1 MRILDII
8 KPLYEFAP
16 PTAGAGSIELI
27 KNLLSMVMNHE
38 LEGSAYKQAVDLL
51 VDLETSAEAIEQD
64 TTQQPQPV
72 QSQQPQPTQVQQPE
86 QEPIT
91 PAEPTPLPEVP
102 EEEPISEAI
111 RNHTK
116 ALNDLLARVNDPAKW
131 GTLVAAK
138 RAKGVSDQDIYD
150 LLGGGMELQ
159 HQITVEWDD
168 ELKSTADILADK
180 IVKNAEIIHS
190 VIEANLKK
198 DAGNKTEVTEVKT
211 KEGVKEKASPM
222 KGKIVA
228 ILRNVFEPPVRNQ
241 RDLAAREKKK
251 ILVKQFMEQCKTGII
266 DFNDII
272 DNNGAHSTIDQLVE
286 KRDEEIYYEIRDE
299 IFVAVPSTT
308 AGAWGPGEVGLSLLA
323 TPVTKGS
330 IGDLAVMTTGGL
342 VEVELKGMQKATQ
355 GGRFNSNGVAKAK
368 DAAKDFRK
376 AVNTAYEQ
384 LSEILISEHG
394 KNAIGDIGSTFKM
407 VSNQKTGATKA
418 KRPETFD
425 LEAIDNIWNPKL
437 VVPASRIDPVATQII
452 MTELLREMANAAV
465 LDEGRPF
472 AQSPIDQMIR
482 DVRNIFRPAEGEGF
496 ELNFLGIQANISK
509 ILYSVYAGV
518 DKKGVIMYFNTK
530 TSNYYIVQGPQDMYN
545 QIQKGKLKTGNAII
559 DFAAGQSPASP
570 QVGIA

>member
-16 PTAGAGSIELI
+16 PAAGAGSIELI

-38 LEGSAYKQAVDLL
+38 LEGTAYKQAVDLL

-64 TTQQPQPV
+64 TTQPEQQPQQPV
-72 QSQQPQPTQVQQPE
+72 QQQPIPQQQQQLPV
-86 QEPIT
+86 QEPV
-91 PAEPTPLPEVP
+91 AQPEVP
-102 EEEPISEAI
+102 EEEPLAEAI

-116 ALNDLLARVNDPAKW
+116 ALNNLLARVNDPTKW
-131 GTLVAAK
+131 ATLIAAK
-138 RAKGVSDQDIYD
+138 RAKGVSDQDIYE
-150 LLGGGMELQ
+150 LLGSGMELQ
-159 HQITVEWDD
+159 HQISVEWDD
-168 ELKSTADILADK
+168 ELEITAEILADK

-190 VIEANLKK
+190 AIEANLKK
-198 DAGNKTEVTEVKT
+198 DAGNKTEVAEAKIKAGT
-211 KEGVKEKASPM
+211 KEKASPM

-228 ILRNVFEPPVRNQ
+228 ILKNVFEPPVRNQ
-241 RDLAAREKKK
+241 RELASREKKK
-251 ILVKQFMEQCKTGII
+251 LLVKQFMEQCKSGII

-272 DNNGAHSTIDQLVE
+272 ENNGAHSTIDQLVE

-330 IGDLAVMTTGGL
+330 IGDLAVMTANGL
-342 VEVELKGMQKATQ
+342 VEVELKGMQSAKA

-376 AVNTAYEQ
+376 AINTAYDQ
-384 LSEILISEHG
+384 LSEIIISGNG
-394 KNAIGDIGSTFKM
+394 KQAIGDIGSTFRM

-437 VVPASRIDPVATQII
+437 VVPASRIDPVATQLI
-452 MTELLREMANAAV
+452 MTELLREMAEAAV
-465 LDEGRPF
+465 LEEGKQF
-472 AQSPIDQMIR
+472 AQEPIDQMVR
-482 DVRNIFRPAEGEGF
+482 DVRSIFRAAEVCIIRSKKANF
-496 ELNFLGIQANISK
+496 KLVMLLSILPLDKAQQVHKLELLNP
-509 ILYSVYAGV
+509 
-518 DKKGVIMYFNTK
+518 VIYTLNK
-530 TSNYYIVQGPQDMYN
+530 T
-545 QIQKGKLKTGNAII
+545 AI
-559 DFAAGQSPASP
+559 
-570 QVGIA
+570 

>member
-16 PTAGAGSIELI
+16 PTTGTGSIELI

-38 LEGSAYKQAVDLL
+38 LEGTAYKQAVDLL

-64 TTQQPQPV
+64 TTQPEQQPQQPVQQQPAPQPQIPQPV
-72 QSQQPQPTQVQQPE
+72 Q
-86 QEPIT
+86 EPV
-91 PAEPTPLPEVP
+91 AQPEVP
-102 EEEPISEAI
+102 EEEPLAEAI
-111 RNHTK
+111 RNHSK
-116 ALNDLLARVNDPAKW
+116 ALNDLLARVNDPTKW
-131 GTLVAAK
+131 GTIVAAK
-138 RAKGVSDQDIYD
+138 RAKGVTDQDIYE
-150 LLGGGMELQ
+150 LLSSGMELQ

-168 ELKSTADILADK
+168 ELETTAEILADK

-190 VIEANLKK
+190 AIEANLKK
-198 DAGNKTEVTEVKT
+198 DAGNKTEVAEAKIKAGT
-211 KEGVKEKASPM
+211 KEKASPM

-228 ILRNVFEPPVRNQ
+228 ILKNVFEPPVRNQ
-241 RDLAAREKKK
+241 RDLASREKKK
-251 ILVKQFMEQCKTGII
+251 LLVKQFMEQCKSGII

-272 DNNGAHSTIDQLVE
+272 ENNGAHSTIDQLVE

-330 IGDLAVMTTGGL
+330 IGDLAVMTANGRI
-342 VEVELKGMQKATQ
+342 EVELKGMQSAKA

-376 AVNTAYEQ
+376 AINTAYDQ
-384 LSEILISEHG
+384 LSEIIISGNG
-394 KNAIGDIGSTFKM
+394 KQAIGDIGSTFRM

-437 VVPASRIDPVATQII
+437 VVPASRIDPVATQLI
-452 MTELLREMANAAV
+452 MTELLREMAEAAV
-465 LDEGRPF
+465 LEEGKQF
-472 AQSPIDQMIR
+472 AQEPIDQMVR
-482 DVRNIFRPAEGEGF
+482 DVRSIFRAAEGEGF

-518 DKKGVIMYFNTK
+518 DGKGVIMYFNTK

>member
-16 PTAGAGSIELI
+16 PTTGTGSIELI

-38 LEGSAYKQAVDLL
+38 LEGPAYKQAVDLL

-64 TTQQPQPV
+64 TTQPDQQPQQPIQPQPILQPQTPQPV
-72 QSQQPQPTQVQQPE
+72 QEPVVQ
-86 QEPIT
+86 
-91 PAEPTPLPEVP
+91 PEVP
-102 EEEPISEAI
+102 EEEPLAEAI

-116 ALNDLLARVNDPAKW
+116 ALNNLLARVNDPTKW
-131 GTLVAAK
+131 ATLVAAK
-138 RAKGVSDQDIYD
+138 RAKGVSDQDIYE
-150 LLGGGMELQ
+150 LLGSGMELQ

-168 ELKSTADILADK
+168 ELEKTAEILADK

-190 VIEANLKK
+190 AIEANLKK
-198 DAGNKTEVTEVKT
+198 DAGNKTEVAEAKIKAGT
-211 KEGVKEKASPM
+211 KEKASPM

-228 ILRNVFEPPVRNQ
+228 ILKNVFEPPVRNQ
-241 RDLAAREKKK
+241 RELASREKKK
-251 ILVKQFMEQCKTGII
+251 LLVKQFMEQCKTGII

-272 DNNGAHSTIDQLVE
+272 DNNGVHSTIDQLVE

-330 IGDLAVMTTGGL
+330 IGDLAVMTKTGL
-342 VEVELKGMQKATQ
+342 VEVELKGMQSATA
-355 GGRFNSNGVAKAK
+355 GGRFNSNGVAKA
-368 DAAKDFRK
+368 DNAAKDFRK
-376 AVNTAYEQ
+376 AVDTAFEQ
-384 LSEILISEHG
+384 LSEIIISGNG
-394 KNAIGDIGSTFKM
+394 KQAIGDIGSTFR
-407 VSNQKTGATKA
+407 VAQKNGKTKP
-418 KRPETFD
+418 KKPVTFD

-437 VVPASRIDPVATQII
+437 VVPASRIDPVTTQLI
-452 MTELLREMANAAV
+452 MTELLREMAEAAV
-465 LDEGRPF
+465 LEVGKQF
-472 AQSPIDQMIR
+472 AREPINQMIR
-482 DVRNIFRPAEGEGF
+482 DVRNIFRAAEGEGF

-509 ILYSVYAGV
+509 ILYSVYSGV

-530 TSNYYIVQGPQDMYN
+530 TSNYYIVQGPQDMYDRLLT
-545 QIQKGKLKTGNAII
+545 GKLKTGNAII
-559 DFAAGQSPASP
+559 DFGAGQSPASP

>member
-1 MRILDII
+1 MRILEII
-8 KPLYEFAP
+8 QLNEFAP
-16 PTAGAGSIELI
+16 PSAGAGSIELI
-27 KNLLSMVMNHE
+27 KNLLNMVMNHE
-38 LEGSAYKQAVDLL
+38 LEGPAYKQAVDLL

-64 TTQQPQPV
+64 NTPEPV
-72 QSQQPQPTQVQQPE
+72 QQPQPTVQQQPIPQPQPQSPV
-86 QEPIT
+86 QEPV
-91 PAEPTPLPEVP
+91 EQPEAP
-102 EEEPISEAI
+102 EEEPLAEAI

-116 ALNDLLARVNDPAKW
+116 ALNNLLARVNDPTKW
-131 GTLVAAK
+131 STLVAAK
-138 RAKGVSDQDIYD
+138 RAKGVSDQDIYE
-150 LLGGGMELQ
+150 LLGSGMELQ

-168 ELKSTADILADK
+168 ELAKTAEILADK

-198 DAGNKTEVTEVKT
+198 DAGNKTEVAEAKT
-211 KEGVKEKASPM
+211 KAGTKEKASPM
-222 KGKIVA
+222 KGKIIA
-228 ILRNVFEPPVRNQ
+228 ILKNVFEPPVRNQ
-241 RDLAAREKKK
+241 RELAAREKKK
-251 ILVKQFMEQCKTGII
+251 LLVKQFMEQCKSGII

-286 KRDEEIYYEIRDE
+286 KRDEEIYYEIRDD

-330 IGDLAVMTTGGL
+330 IGDLAVMTANGL
-342 VEVELKGMQKATQ
+342 VEVELKGMQSAKA

-368 DAAKDFRK
+368 DAAKYFRK

-384 LSEILISEHG
+384 LSEIIISGNG

-407 VSNQKTGATKA
+407 VNNQKTGATKA
-418 KRPETFD
+418 KRQETFD

-437 VVPASRIDPVATQII
+437 VVPASRIDPVATQLI
-452 MTELLREMANAAV
+452 MIELLREMAESAV
-465 LDEGRPF
+465 LEEGKSF
-472 AQSPIDQMIR
+472 AQEAIDQMIQ
-482 DVRNIFRPAEGEGF
+482 DVDNIFRPAEGEGF

-518 DKKGVIMYFNTK
+518 DGKGVIMYFNTK
-530 TSNYYIVQGPQDMYN
+530 TSNYYIVQDPQDMYE
-545 QIQKGKLKTGNAII
+545 QLLKGKLKTGNAII

>member
-1 MRILDII
+1 MRVLEII

-38 LEGSAYKQAVDLL
+38 LEGPAYKQAVDLL

-64 TTQQPQPV
+64 TTQPEPQPQQPVQQQPVLQPQTPQPV
-72 QSQQPQPTQVQQPE
+72 QEPVE
-86 QEPIT
+86 Q
-91 PAEPTPLPEVP
+91 PEVP
-102 EEEPISEAI
+102 EEPLAEAI

-116 ALNDLLARVNDPAKW
+116 ALNNLLARVNDPTKW
-131 GTLVAAK
+131 ATIVAAK
-138 RAKGVSDQDIYD
+138 RAKGVTDQDIYE
-150 LLGGGMELQ
+150 LLGSGMELQ

-168 ELKSTADILADK
+168 ALAETAEILADK

-198 DAGNKTEVTEVKT
+198 DAGNKTEVAET
-211 KEGVKEKASPM
+211 KEGTKEKASPM
-222 KGKIVA
+222 KNKIVA
-228 ILRNVFEPPVRNQ
+228 ILKNVFEPPVRNQ
-241 RDLAAREKKK
+241 RALAAREKKK
-251 ILVKQFMEQCKTGII
+251 LLVKQFMEQCKTGII

-272 DNNGAHSTIDQLVE
+272 DNNGSHSTIDQLVE

-330 IGDLAVMTTGGL
+330 IGDLAVMTKTGL
-342 VEVELKGMQKATQ
+342 VEVELKGMQSAKA

-376 AVNTAYEQ
+376 AINTAYEQ
-384 LSEILISEHG
+384 LSEIIISGNG
-394 KNAIGDIGSTFKM
+394 KKAIGDIGSTFRI
-407 VSNQKTGATKA
+407 VSNQKTGAIKA

-425 LEAIDNIWNPKL
+425 LEAIDNIWNPRL
-437 VVPASRIDPVATQII
+437 VVPASRIDPVATQLI
-452 MTELLREMANAAV
+452 MTELLREMAEAAV
-465 LDEGRPF
+465 LDEGKQF
-472 AQSPIDQMIR
+472 AREPINQMVR
-482 DVRNIFRPAEGEGF
+482 DVRNIFRAAEGEGF

-509 ILYSVYAGV
+509 ILYSVYSGV

-530 TSNYYIVQGPQDMYN
+530 TSNYYIVQGPQDMYD
-545 QIQKGKLKTGNAII
+545 QLLTGKLKTGNAII

>member
-38 LEGSAYKQAVDLL
+38 LEGPAYKQAVDLL

-64 TTQQPQPV
+64 ITQPEQQPQQPVQQPVPQPQTPQPV
-72 QSQQPQPTQVQQPE
+72 QQPVLQ
-86 QEPIT
+86 
-91 PAEPTPLPEVP
+91 PEVP
-102 EEEPISEAI
+102 EEEPLAEAI

-116 ALNDLLARVNDPAKW
+116 ALNDLLARVNDPTKW
-131 GTLVAAK
+131 ATIVAAK
-138 RAKGVSDQDIYD
+138 RAKGVTDQDIYE
-150 LLGGGMELQ
+150 LLGSGMELQ

-168 ELKSTADILADK
+168 ALAETAEILADK

-198 DAGNKTEVTEVKT
+198 DAGNKTEVAEA
-211 KEGVKEKASPM
+211 KEGTKEKASPM
-222 KGKIVA
+222 KNKIVA
-228 ILRNVFEPPVRNQ
+228 ILRGVFEPPVRNQ
-241 RDLAAREKKK
+241 RALAAREKKK
-251 ILVKQFMEQCKTGII
+251 LLVKQFMEQCKTGII

-330 IGDLAVMTTGGL
+330 IGDLAVMTKTGL
-342 VEVELKGMQKATQ
+342 VEVELKGMQSAKA

-376 AVNTAYEQ
+376 AINTAYEQ
-384 LSEILISEHG
+384 LSEIIISGNG
-394 KNAIGDIGSTFKM
+394 KKAIGDIGSTFRM

-425 LEAIDNIWNPKL
+425 LEAIDNIWNPRL
-437 VVPASRIDPVATQII
+437 VVPASRIDPVATQLI
-452 MTELLREMANAAV
+452 MTELLREMAEAAV
-465 LDEGRPF
+465 LDEGKQF
-472 AQSPIDQMIR
+472 AREPIDQMVR
-482 DVRNIFRPAEGEGF
+482 DVRNIFRAAEGEGF

-509 ILYSVYAGV
+509 ILYSVYSGV

-530 TSNYYIVQGPQDMYN
+530 TSNYYIVQGPQDMYD
-545 QIQKGKLKTGNAII
+545 QLLTGKLKTGNAII

>member
-38 LEGSAYKQAVDLL
+38 LEGPAYKQAVDLL

-64 TTQQPQPV
+64 TTQPEQQPQQPVQQQPVPQLQTPQPV
-72 QSQQPQPTQVQQPE
+72 Q
-86 QEPIT
+86 EPVIQ
-91 PAEPTPLPEVP
+91 PEVP
-102 EEEPISEAI
+102 EEEPLAEAI

-116 ALNDLLARVNDPAKW
+116 ALNDLLARVNDPTKW

-138 RAKGVSDQDIYD
+138 RAKGVTDQDIYE

-168 ELKSTADILADK
+168 DLKTTADILADK

-198 DAGNKTEVTEVKT
+198 DAGNKTEVAEAKDGT
-211 KEGVKEKASPM
+211 KEKASPM
-222 KGKIVA
+222 KNKIVA
-228 ILRNVFEPPVRNQ
+228 ILRGVFEPPVRNQ

-251 ILVKQFMEQCKTGII
+251 LLVKQFMEQCKTGII

-272 DNNGAHSTIDQLVE
+272 ENNGTHSTIDQLVE

-330 IGDLAVMTTGGL
+330 IGDLAVMTKTGL
-342 VEVELKGMQKATQ
+342 VEVELKGMQSAKA

-376 AVNTAYEQ
+376 AINTAYEQ
-384 LSEILISEHG
+384 LSEIIISGNG
-394 KNAIGDIGSTFKM
+394 KKAIGDIGSTFRM

-425 LEAIDNIWNPKL
+425 LEAIDNIWNPRL
-437 VVPASRIDPVATQII
+437 VVPASRIDPVATQLI
-452 MTELLREMANAAV
+452 MTELLREMAEAAV
-465 LDEGRPF
+465 LEEGKQF
-472 AQSPIDQMIR
+472 SQEPIDQMVR
-482 DVRNIFRPAEGEGF
+482 DVRNIFRAAEGEGF

-509 ILYSVYAGV
+509 ILYSVYSGV

-530 TSNYYIVQGPQDMYN
+530 TSNYYIVQGPQDMYD
-545 QIQKGKLKTGNAII
+545 QILKGKLKTGNAII

>member
-38 LEGSAYKQAVDLL
+38 LEGPAYKQAVDLL

-64 TTQQPQPV
+64 ITQPEQQPQQPVQQPVPQPQTPQPV
-72 QSQQPQPTQVQQPE
+72 Q
-86 QEPIT
+86 EPV
-91 PAEPTPLPEVP
+91 LQPEVP
-102 EEEPISEAI
+102 EEEPLAEAI

-116 ALNDLLARVNDPAKW
+116 ALNDLLARVNDPTKW
-131 GTLVAAK
+131 ATIVAAK
-138 RAKGVSDQDIYD
+138 RAKGVTDQDIYE
-150 LLGGGMELQ
+150 LLGSGMELQ

-168 ELKSTADILADK
+168 ALAETAEILADK

-198 DAGNKTEVTEVKT
+198 DAGNKTEVAEA
-211 KEGVKEKASPM
+211 KEGTKEKASPM
-222 KGKIVA
+222 KNKIVA
-228 ILRNVFEPPVRNQ
+228 ILRGVFEPPVRNQ
-241 RDLAAREKKK
+241 RALAAREKKK
-251 ILVKQFMEQCKTGII
+251 LLVKQFMEQCKTGII

-330 IGDLAVMTTGGL
+330 IGDLAVMTKTGL
-342 VEVELKGMQKATQ
+342 VEVELKGMQSAKA

-376 AVNTAYEQ
+376 AINTAYEQ
-384 LSEILISEHG
+384 LSEIIISGNG
-394 KNAIGDIGSTFKM
+394 KKAIGDIGSTFRM

-425 LEAIDNIWNPKL
+425 LEAIDNIWNPRL
-437 VVPASRIDPVATQII
+437 VVPASRIDPVATQLI
-452 MTELLREMANAAV
+452 MTELLREMAEAAV
-465 LDEGRPF
+465 LDEGKQF
-472 AQSPIDQMIR
+472 AREPIDQMVR
-482 DVRNIFRPAEGEGF
+482 DVRNIFRAAEGEGF

-509 ILYSVYAGV
+509 ILYSVYSGV

-530 TSNYYIVQGPQDMYN
+530 TSNYYIVQGPQDMYD
-545 QIQKGKLKTGNAII
+545 QLLTGKLKTGNAII

>member
-1 MRILDII
+1 MKVLDII

-27 KNLLSMVMNHE
+27 KNLLNMVMNHE
-38 LEGSAYKQAVDLL
+38 LEGPAYKQAVDLL

-64 TTQQPQPV
+64 TTQEPIQQQPV
-72 QSQQPQPTQVQQPE
+72 QPQQPVQQIQQPI
-86 QEPIT
+86 QEPVAQ
-91 PAEPTPLPEVP
+91 PDVP
-102 EEEPISEAI
+102 EEEPLSEAI

-116 ALNDLLARVNDPAKW
+116 ALNNLLARVNDPAKW
-131 GTLVAAK
+131 ATLVAVK
-138 RAKGVSDQDIYD
+138 RAKGVTDQDIYE

-168 ELKSTADILADK
+168 ELKKTAEILADK

-198 DAGNKTEVTEVKT
+198 DAGNKTEVAEAKEGT
-211 KEGVKEKASPM
+211 KEKSSPM

-228 ILRNVFEPPVRNQ
+228 ILKNVFEPPVRNQ
-241 RDLAAREKKK
+241 RELAAREKKK
-251 ILVKQFMEQCKTGII
+251 LLVKQFMEQCKTGII

-272 DNNGAHSTIDQLVE
+272 ENNGAHSTIDQLVE

-330 IGDLAVMTTGGL
+330 IGDLAVMTAGGL
-342 VEVELKGMQKATQ
+342 VEVELKGMQSAKA

-376 AVNTAYEQ
+376 AINTAYEQ
-384 LSEILISEHG
+384 LSEIIISGNG

-437 VVPASRIDPVATQII
+437 VVPASRIDPVATQLI

-465 LDEGRPF
+465 LEEGKQF
-472 AQSPIDQMIR
+472 AQEPIDQMVR
-482 DVRNIFRPAEGEGF
+482 DVRRIFRAAEGEGF

-530 TSNYYIVQGPQDMYN
+530 TSNYYIVQGPQDMYD
-545 QIQKGKLKTGNAII
+545 QLLKGKLKTGNAII

-570 QVGIA
+570 QVGIV

>member
-16 PTAGAGSIELI
+16 PAAGAGSIELI

-38 LEGSAYKQAVDLL
+38 LEGTAYKQAVDLL

-64 TTQQPQPV
+64 TTQPEQQPQQPV
-72 QSQQPQPTQVQQPE
+72 QQQPIPQQQQQLPV
-86 QEPIT
+86 QEPV
-91 PAEPTPLPEVP
+91 AQPEVP
-102 EEEPISEAI
+102 EEEPLAEAI

-116 ALNDLLARVNDPAKW
+116 ALNNLLARVNDPTKW
-131 GTLVAAK
+131 ATLIAAK
-138 RAKGVSDQDIYD
+138 RAKGVSDQDIYE
-150 LLGGGMELQ
+150 LLGSGMELQ
-159 HQITVEWDD
+159 HQISVEWDD
-168 ELKSTADILADK
+168 ELEITAEILADK

-190 VIEANLKK
+190 AIEANLKK
-198 DAGNKTEVTEVKT
+198 DAGNKTEVAEAKIKAGT
-211 KEGVKEKASPM
+211 KEKASPM

-228 ILRNVFEPPVRNQ
+228 ILKNVFEPPVRNQ
-241 RDLAAREKKK
+241 RELASREKKK
-251 ILVKQFMEQCKTGII
+251 LLVKQFMEQCKSGII

-272 DNNGAHSTIDQLVE
+272 ENNGAHSTIDQLVE

-330 IGDLAVMTTGGL
+330 IGDLAVMTANGL
-342 VEVELKGMQKATQ
+342 VEVELKGMQSAKA

-376 AVNTAYEQ
+376 AINTAYDQ
-384 LSEILISEHG
+384 LSEIIISGNG
-394 KNAIGDIGSTFKM
+394 KQAIGDIGSTFRM

-437 VVPASRIDPVATQII
+437 VVPASRIDPVATQLI
-452 MTELLREMANAAV
+452 MTELLREMAEAAV
-465 LDEGRPF
+465 LEEGKQF
-472 AQSPIDQMIR
+472 AQEPIDQMVR
-482 DVRNIFRPAEGEGF
+482 DVRSIFRAAEGEGF
-496 ELNFLGIQANISK
+496 ELNFLGIQANIAK

-545 QIQKGKLKTGNAII
+545 QIQKGKLQTGNAII

>member
-16 PTAGAGSIELI
+16 PAAGAGSIELI

-38 LEGSAYKQAVDLL
+38 LEGTAYKQAVDLL

-64 TTQQPQPV
+64 TTQPEQQPQQPV
-72 QSQQPQPTQVQQPE
+72 QQQPIPQQQLPV
-86 QEPIT
+86 QEPV
-91 PAEPTPLPEVP
+91 AQPEVP
-102 EEEPISEAI
+102 EEEPLAEAI

-116 ALNDLLARVNDPAKW
+116 ALNNLLARVNDPTKW
-131 GTLVAAK
+131 ATLIAAK
-138 RAKGVSDQDIYD
+138 RAKGVSDQDIYE
-150 LLGGGMELQ
+150 LLGSGMELQ
-159 HQITVEWDD
+159 HQISVEWDD
-168 ELKSTADILADK
+168 ELEITAEILADK

-190 VIEANLKK
+190 AIEANLKK
-198 DAGNKTEVTEVKT
+198 DAGNKTEVAEAKIKAGT
-211 KEGVKEKASPM
+211 KEKASPM

-228 ILRNVFEPPVRNQ
+228 ILKNVFEPPVRNQ
-241 RDLAAREKKK
+241 RELASREKKK
-251 ILVKQFMEQCKTGII
+251 LLVKQFMEQCKSGII

-272 DNNGAHSTIDQLVE
+272 ENNGAHSTIDQLVE

-330 IGDLAVMTTGGL
+330 IGDLAVMTANGL
-342 VEVELKGMQKATQ
+342 VEVELKGMQSAKA

-376 AVNTAYEQ
+376 AINTAYDQ
-384 LSEILISEHG
+384 LSEIIISGNG
-394 KNAIGDIGSTFKM
+394 KQAIGDIGSTFRM

-437 VVPASRIDPVATQII
+437 VVPASRIDPVATQLI
-452 MTELLREMANAAV
+452 MTELLREMAEAAV
-465 LDEGRPF
+465 LEEGKQF
-472 AQSPIDQMIR
+472 AQEPIDQMVR
-482 DVRNIFRPAEGEGF
+482 DVRSIFRAAEGEGF
-496 ELNFLGIQANISK
+496 ELNFLGIQANIAK

-545 QIQKGKLKTGNAII
+545 QIQKGKLQTGNAII

>member
-16 PTAGAGSIELI
+16 PTTGAGSIELI

-38 LEGSAYKQAVDLL
+38 LEGPAYKQAVDLL

-64 TTQQPQPV
+64 TTQPEPQPQQPV
-72 QSQQPQPTQVQQPE
+72 QQQPVPQQQTLQPV
-86 QEPIT
+86 QEPV
-91 PAEPTPLPEVP
+91 LQPEVP
-102 EEEPISEAI
+102 EEEPLAEAI

-116 ALNDLLARVNDPAKW
+116 ALNNLLARVNDPTKW
-131 GTLVAAK
+131 ATIVAAK
-138 RAKGVSDQDIYD
+138 RAKGVTDQDIYE
-150 LLGGGMELQ
+150 LLDSGMELQ

-168 ELKSTADILADK
+168 ELATTAEILADK

-198 DAGNKTEVTEVKT
+198 DAGNKTEVAEA
-211 KEGVKEKASPM
+211 KEGTKEKASPM
-222 KGKIVA
+222 KNKIVA
-228 ILRNVFEPPVRNQ
+228 ILRGVFEPPVRNQ
-241 RDLAAREKKK
+241 RALAAREKKK
-251 ILVKQFMEQCKTGII
+251 LLVKQFMEQCKTGII

-330 IGDLAVMTTGGL
+330 IGDLAVMTKTGL
-342 VEVELKGMQKATQ
+342 VEVELKGMQSAKA

-376 AVNTAYEQ
+376 AINTAYEQ
-384 LSEILISEHG
+384 LSEIIISGNG
-394 KNAIGDIGSTFKM
+394 KKAIGDIGSTFRI

-425 LEAIDNIWNPKL
+425 LEAIDNIWNPRL
-437 VVPASRIDPVATQII
+437 VVPASRIDPVATQLI
-452 MTELLREMANAAV
+452 MTELLREMAEAAV
-465 LDEGRPF
+465 LDEGKQF
-472 AQSPIDQMIR
+472 AREPIDQMVR
-482 DVRNIFRPAEGEGF
+482 DVRNIFRAAEGEGF

-509 ILYSVYAGV
+509 ILYSVYSGV

-530 TSNYYIVQGPQDMYN
+530 TSNYYIVQGPQDMYDRLLT
-545 QIQKGKLKTGNAII
+545 GKLKTGNAII

>member
-38 LEGSAYKQAVDLL
+38 LEGPAYKQAVDLL

-64 TTQQPQPV
+64 TTQPEPQPQQPV
-72 QSQQPQPTQVQQPE
+72 QQQPVPQQQTLQPV
-86 QEPIT
+86 QEPV
-91 PAEPTPLPEVP
+91 LQPEVP
-102 EEEPISEAI
+102 EEEPLAEAI

-116 ALNDLLARVNDPAKW
+116 ALNNLLARVNDPTKW
-131 GTLVAAK
+131 ATIVAAK
-138 RAKGVSDQDIYD
+138 RAKGVTDQDIYE
-150 LLGGGMELQ
+150 LLGSGMELQ

-168 ELKSTADILADK
+168 ELATTAEILADK

-198 DAGNKTEVTEVKT
+198 DAGNKTEVAEA
-211 KEGVKEKASPM
+211 KEGTKEKASPM
-222 KGKIVA
+222 KNKIVA
-228 ILRNVFEPPVRNQ
+228 ILKNVFEPPVRNQ
-241 RDLAAREKKK
+241 RALAAREKKK
-251 ILVKQFMEQCKTGII
+251 LLVKQFMEQCKTGII

-330 IGDLAVMTTGGL
+330 IGDLAVMTKTGL
-342 VEVELKGMQKATQ
+342 VEVELKGMQSAKA

-376 AVNTAYEQ
+376 AINTAYEQ
-384 LSEILISEHG
+384 LSEIIISGNG
-394 KNAIGDIGSTFKM
+394 KKAIGDIGSTFRI

-425 LEAIDNIWNPKL
+425 LEAIDNIWNPRL
-437 VVPASRIDPVATQII
+437 VVPASRIDPVATQLI
-452 MTELLREMANAAV
+452 MTELLREMAEAAV
-465 LDEGRPF
+465 LDEGKQF
-472 AQSPIDQMIR
+472 AREPIDQMVR
-482 DVRNIFRPAEGEGF
+482 DVRNIFRAAEGEGF

-509 ILYSVYAGV
+509 ILYSVYSGV

-530 TSNYYIVQGPQDMYN
+530 TSNYYIVQGPQDMYDRLLT
-545 QIQKGKLKTGNAII
+545 GKLKTGNAII

>member
-1 MRILDII
+1 MRILEII
-8 KPLYEFAP
+8 QFNEFAP
-16 PTAGAGSIELI
+16 PSAGAGSIELI
-27 KNLLSMVMNHE
+27 KNLLNMVMNHE
-38 LEGSAYKQAVDLL
+38 LEGPAYKQAVDLL

-64 TTQQPQPV
+64 NTPEPV
-72 QSQQPQPTQVQQPE
+72 QQPQPTVQQQPIPQPQPQSPV
-86 QEPIT
+86 QEPV
-91 PAEPTPLPEVP
+91 EQPETP
-102 EEEPISEAI
+102 EEEPLAEAI

-116 ALNDLLARVNDPAKW
+116 ALNNLLARVNDSTKW
-131 GTLVAAK
+131 STLVAAK
-138 RAKGVSDQDIYD
+138 RAKGVSDQDIYE
-150 LLGGGMELQ
+150 LLGSGMELQ

-168 ELKSTADILADK
+168 ELAKTAEILADK

-198 DAGNKTEVTEVKT
+198 DAGNTTEVAEAKT
-211 KEGVKEKASPM
+211 KAGTKEKASPM
-222 KGKIVA
+222 KGKIIA
-228 ILRNVFEPPVRNQ
+228 ILKNVFEPPVRNQ
-241 RDLAAREKKK
+241 RELAAREKKK
-251 ILVKQFMEQCKTGII
+251 LLVKQFMEQCKTGII

-286 KRDEEIYYEIRDE
+286 KRDEEIYYEIRDD

-330 IGDLAVMTTGGL
+330 IGDLAVMTASGL
-342 VEVELKGMQKATQ
+342 VEVELKGMQSAKA

-384 LSEILISEHG
+384 LSEIIISGNG

-407 VSNQKTGATKA
+407 VNNQKTGAIKA

-437 VVPASRIDPVATQII
+437 VVPASRIDPVATQLI
-452 MTELLREMANAAV
+452 MIELLREMAESAV
-465 LDEGRPF
+465 LEEGKSF
-472 AQSPIDQMIR
+472 AQEAIDQMIK
-482 DVRNIFRPAEGEGF
+482 DVDNIFRPAEGEGF

-518 DKKGVIMYFNTK
+518 DGKGVIMYFNTK
-530 TSNYYIVQGPQDMYN
+530 TSNYYIVQGPQDMYE
-545 QIQKGKLKTGNAII
+545 QLLKGKLKTGNAII